1 MQLQRVVISILRF
14 MLQRRNL
21 PLPFE
26 AGEDEEGVDRLVKPT
41 KDQGLYPFKVNEKGA
56 VRL

>member
-1 MQLQRVVISILRF
+1 
-14 MLQRRNL
+14 MLKRRNL

-26 AGEDEEGVDRLVKPT
+26 AGEDDDEGVDRLVKPT